1 MEIDRLLY
9 LILLFFLLFLSAFFS
24 GSEVALFGLDKK
36 KINNFFSDNKTI
48 QRYLNSL
55 LSYPRR
61 LLISILIG
69 NNLVNVAIS
78 IISVMLVTDISL
90 LYNLDINLMIGIQ
103 IVVIS
108 TLILI
113 FGELIPKMIA
123 TKYQIGLLRVITVP
137 LYFFSIII
145 HPVAELISEFIRFAT
160 SKFKFDKKKFAIN
173 SEELADITLLSEDKI
188 KLNQNEKEIIE
199 SLTDFKDIYVFE
211 IMTPRVDIIALSI
224 NDTIDNAIEIII
236 KSGHSRIPIF
246 ENSIDNIVG
255 ILHAKDLLKFNINP
269 KLKKGTDL
277 KSLMKRPLFVPE
289 TKKINDL
296 LNEFQLKKNHIAIVV
311 DEYGGTAGI
320 ITLEDIIEEV
330 LGDIWDEF
338 DRSESSVNMISENV
352 FIVNAKLTFSEFES
366 ETKLKLQLDEKIKD
380 ESIAVYLLNYFGEIP
395 KEQLNLEL
403 SNLRI
408 TVIEVAKK
416 RIKKVRIELLNN

>member
-1 MEIDRLLY
+1 MEIDRLFY
-9 LILLFFLLFLSAFFS
+9 LILLILLLFLSAFFS

-123 TKYQIGLLRVITVP
+123 TKYQIGLLKVITVP

-224 NDTIDNAIEIII
+224 NDTIDNAIEIIV

-289 TKKINDL
+289 TKKIDDL

-311 DEYGGTAGI
+311 DEYGGTAGV

-352 FIVNAKLTFSEFES
+352 FIVNAKLTFSDFES

-395 KEQLNLEL
+395 KEQLKLEL

-416 RIKKVRIELLNN
+416 RIKKVLIELLNN

>member
-1 MEIDRLLY
+1 LEIDRLLY

-103 IVVIS
+103 IFVIS

-289 TKKINDL
+289 TKKIDDL

>member
-1 MEIDRLLY
+1 LEIDRLFY
-9 LILLFFLLFLSAFFS
+9 LILLILLLFLSAFFS

-123 TKYQIGLLRVITVP
+123 TKYQIGLLKVITVP

-224 NDTIDNAIEIII
+224 NDTIDNAIEIIV

-289 TKKINDL
+289 TKKIDDL

-352 FIVNAKLTFSEFES
+352 FIVNAKLTFSDFES

-395 KEQLNLEL
+395 KEQLKLEL

>member
-1 MEIDRLLY
+1 LEIDRLLY
-9 LILLFFLLFLSAFFS
+9 LILLFFLLVLSAFFS

-36 KINNFFSDNKTI
+36 KINNFFPDNKTI

-78 IISVMLVTDISL
+78 IISVMLVTDIAF
-90 LYNLDINLMIGIQ
+90 LYNLDINVMIGIQ
-103 IVVIS
+103 IVLIS

-123 TKYQIGLLRVITVP
+123 TNYQIQLLKIITVP

-145 HPVAELISEFIRFAT
+145 HPISELISEFIRFAT
-160 SKFKFDKKKFAIN
+160 SRFKFDKRKFAIN

-211 IMTPRVDIIALSI
+211 IMTPRVDIIALSN
-224 NDTIDNAIEIII
+224 NDTIDNAIDIII

-289 TKKINDL
+289 TKKIDDL

-352 FIVNAKLTFSEFES
+352 FLVNAKLTFSEFES

-380 ESIAVYLLNYFGEIP
+380 ESIAVYLLNHFGEIP
-395 KEQLNLEL
+395 NEQLNLEL

-408 TVIEVAKK
+408 TIIEVAKK

>member
-1 MEIDRLLY
+1 MEIDRLFY
-9 LILLFFLLFLSAFFS
+9 LILLILLLFLSAFFS

-123 TKYQIGLLRVITVP
+123 TKYQIGLLKVITVP

-224 NDTIDNAIEIII
+224 NDTIDNAIEIIV

-289 TKKINDL
+289 TKKIDDL

-352 FIVNAKLTFSEFES
+352 FIVNAKLTFSDFES

-395 KEQLNLEL
+395 KEQLKLEL

>member
-9 LILLFFLLFLSAFFS
+9 LILLILLLFLSAFFS

-123 TKYQIGLLRVITVP
+123 TKFQIGLLKVITVP

-224 NDTIDNAIEIII
+224 NDTIDNVIEIIV

-289 TKKINDL
+289 TKKIDDL

-338 DRSESSVNMISENV
+338 DRSESSINMISENV
-352 FIVNAKLTFSEFES
+352 FIVNAKLTFSDFES

-395 KEQLNLEL
+395 KEQLKLEL

>member
-1 MEIDRLLY
+1 MEIDRLFY
-9 LILLFFLLFLSAFFS
+9 LILLILLLFLSAFFS

-123 TKYQIGLLRVITVP
+123 TKYQIGLLKVITVP

-224 NDTIDNAIEIII
+224 NDTIDNAIEIIV

-289 TKKINDL
+289 TKKIDDL

-338 DRSESSVNMISENV
+338 DRSESSINMISENV
-352 FIVNAKLTFSEFES
+352 FIVNAKLTFSDFES

-395 KEQLNLEL
+395 KEQLKLEL